1 MNAINSWSKKLGQ
14 MVLTFVRNHKRIL
27 IEVFSVV
34 AFFVFITLSI
44 NKCTY
49 YKNVNDKNI
58 IALTDSV
65 KYYKGKY
72 GNEVA
77 KKTMVET
84 DCKNLQN
91 INDSLYRMIQS
102 MQVKKPD
109 IVIGGSTSI
118 DNGKHDTVWVPTVT
132 EITSKNIYR
141 KFDFSNQ
148 YRELVGN
155 VNYTNDTL
163 GLHIEKDRIQF
174 KYALAIKDNAV
185 YMTSDNPYVKFN
197 SITGLTIPKQKKEK
211 KFGIGPSVFGGYSN
225 KGFVYGVGIGLQ
237 YNLISF
243 WKFLKIVLYLNRIKI
258 EWIIMDKL
266 TDMDKFLML
275 YFIFWWIVDIRFY
288 PYFVKSLPSTDE
300 FNLTNIFRKQYE
312 KYLDV

>member
-34 AFFVFITLSI
+34 VFFVFITLSI

-77 KKTMVET
+77 KKTMIET

-91 INDSLYRMIQS
+91 INDSLYRMTQS

-118 DNGKHDTVWVPTVT
+118 DNGKHDTVYIPTAA

-148 YRELVGN
+148 YRELTGN

-174 KYALAIKDNAV
+174 KYALAVKDNAV

-197 SITGLTIPKQKKEK
+197 SITGLTIPRQKKEK

-237 YNLISF
+237 YN
-243 WKFLKIVLYLNRIKI
+243 
-258 EWIIMDKL
+258 
-266 TDMDKFLML
+266 
-275 YFIFWWIVDIRFY
+275 FINF
-288 PYFVKSLPSTDE
+288 
-300 FNLTNIFRKQYE
+300 
-312 KYLDV
+312 

>member
-1 MNAINSWSKKLGQ
+1 MNAISSWNKLMWQ
-14 MVLTFVRNHKRIL
+14 TATSFIRNHKRIL

-77 KKTMVET
+77 KKTMIET
-84 DCKNLQN
+84 DCKNLHN

-102 MQVKKPD
+102 MQVKKPN

-118 DNGKHDTVWVPTVT
+118 DNGKHDTVYIPTVT

-148 YRELVGN
+148 YRELTGN
-155 VNYTNDTL
+155 VNYINDTL

-225 KGFVYGVGIGLQ
+225 KGFVYGIGIGLQ
-237 YNLISF
+237 YNFISF
-243 WKFLKIVLYLNRIKI
+243 
-258 EWIIMDKL
+258 
-266 TDMDKFLML
+266 
-275 YFIFWWIVDIRFY
+275 
-288 PYFVKSLPSTDE
+288 
-300 FNLTNIFRKQYE
+300 
-312 KYLDV
+312 

>member
-1 MNAINSWSKKLGQ
+1 MNAISLWSKKLGQ

-65 KYYKGKY
+65 NYYKGKY

-77 KKTMVET
+77 KKTMIET
-84 DCKNLQN
+84 DCKNLQI

-148 YRELVGN
+148 YRELTGN
-155 VNYTNDTL
+155 VSYTNDTL
-163 GLHIEKDRIQF
+163 GLYIEKDRMQF
-174 KYALAIKDNAV
+174 KYALAVKDNVV

-225 KGFVYGVGIGLQ
+225 KGFVYGIGIGLQ
-237 YNLISF
+237 YN
-243 WKFLKIVLYLNRIKI
+243 
-258 EWIIMDKL
+258 
-266 TDMDKFLML
+266 
-275 YFIFWWIVDIRFY
+275 FINF
-288 PYFVKSLPSTDE
+288 
-300 FNLTNIFRKQYE
+300 
-312 KYLDV
+312 

>member
-1 MNAINSWSKKLGQ
+1 MNAISLWSKKLGQ
-14 MVLTFVRNHKRIL
+14 TVLTFVRNHKRIL

-77 KKTMVET
+77 KKTMIET

-102 MQVKKPD
+102 MQVKKPY

-118 DNGKHDTVWVPTVT
+118 ENGKHDTIWVPAVT

-141 KFDFSNQ
+141 KFDFSNK
-148 YRELVGN
+148 YRELTGN
-155 VNYTNDTL
+155 VSYTNDTL
-163 GLHIEKDRIQF
+163 GLYIEKDIMQF
-174 KYALAIKDNAV
+174 KYALAVKDNVV

-225 KGFVYGVGIGLQ
+225 RGFVYGIGIGLQ

-243 WKFLKIVLYLNRIKI
+243 
-258 EWIIMDKL
+258 
-266 TDMDKFLML
+266 
-275 YFIFWWIVDIRFY
+275 
-288 PYFVKSLPSTDE
+288 
-300 FNLTNIFRKQYE
+300 
-312 KYLDV
+312 

>member
-77 KKTMVET
+77 KKTMIET

-118 DNGKHDTVWVPTVT
+118 DNGKHDTVWVLSASTADVSATGVT

-148 YRELVGN
+148 YRELTGN

-174 KYALAIKDNAV
+174 KYALAVKDNAV

-225 KGFVYGVGIGLQ
+225 KGFVYGCGIGLQ
-237 YNLISF
+237 YN
-243 WKFLKIVLYLNRIKI
+243 
-258 EWIIMDKL
+258 
-266 TDMDKFLML
+266 
-275 YFIFWWIVDIRFY
+275 FINF
-288 PYFVKSLPSTDE
+288 
-300 FNLTNIFRKQYE
+300 
-312 KYLDV
+312 

>member
-1 MNAINSWSKKLGQ
+1 MNAINLWSKKLGQ

-49 YKNVNDKNI
+49 YKNINDKNI

-77 KKTMVET
+77 KKTMIET
-84 DCKNLQN
+84 DCKNLQI
-91 INDSLYRMIQS
+91 INDSLYRMIQN

-148 YRELVGN
+148 YRELTGN
-155 VNYTNDTL
+155 VSYTNDTL
-163 GLHIEKDRIQF
+163 GLYIEKDIMQF
-174 KYALAIKDNAV
+174 KYALAVKDNVV

-225 KGFVYGVGIGLQ
+225 KGFVYGIGIGLQ

-243 WKFLKIVLYLNRIKI
+243 
-258 EWIIMDKL
+258 
-266 TDMDKFLML
+266 
-275 YFIFWWIVDIRFY
+275 
-288 PYFVKSLPSTDE
+288 
-300 FNLTNIFRKQYE
+300 
-312 KYLDV
+312 

>member
-1 MNAINSWSKKLGQ
+1 MNAINSWNKLMWQ
-14 MVLTFVRNHKRIL
+14 TATSFVRNHKRIL

-49 YKNVNDKNI
+49 YKDVNDKNI

-77 KKTMVET
+77 KKTMIET

-118 DNGKHDTVWVPTVT
+118 DNGKHDTVYIPTVT

-148 YRELVGN
+148 YRELTGN

-174 KYALAIKDNAV
+174 KYALAVKDNAV

-237 YNLISF
+237 YN
-243 WKFLKIVLYLNRIKI
+243 
-258 EWIIMDKL
+258 
-266 TDMDKFLML
+266 
-275 YFIFWWIVDIRFY
+275 FINF
-288 PYFVKSLPSTDE
+288 
-300 FNLTNIFRKQYE
+300 
-312 KYLDV
+312 

>member
-1 MNAINSWSKKLGQ
+1 MNAISLWSKKLGQ

-65 KYYKGKY
+65 NYYKGKY

-77 KKTMVET
+77 KKTMIET
-84 DCKNLQN
+84 DCKNLQI

-132 EITSKNIYR
+132 EITSKNIYK

-148 YRELVGN
+148 YRELTGN
-155 VNYTNDTL
+155 VSYTNDTL
-163 GLHIEKDRIQF
+163 GLYIEKDRMQF
-174 KYALAIKDNAV
+174 KYALAVKDNVV

-225 KGFVYGVGIGLQ
+225 KGFVYGIGIGLQ

-243 WKFLKIVLYLNRIKI
+243 
-258 EWIIMDKL
+258 
-266 TDMDKFLML
+266 
-275 YFIFWWIVDIRFY
+275 
-288 PYFVKSLPSTDE
+288 
-300 FNLTNIFRKQYE
+300 
-312 KYLDV
+312 

>member
-1 MNAINSWSKKLGQ
+1 MNAISLWSKKLGQ
-14 MVLTFVRNHKRIL
+14 MVLTFIRNHKRML

-58 IALTDSV
+58 IALNDSV
-65 KYYKGKY
+65 NYYKGKY

-77 KKTMVET
+77 KKTMIET
-84 DCKNLQN
+84 DCKNLQI

-148 YRELVGN
+148 YRELTGN
-155 VNYTNDTL
+155 VSYTNDTL
-163 GLHIEKDRIQF
+163 GLYIEKDIMQF
-174 KYALAIKDNAV
+174 KYALAVKDNVV

-225 KGFVYGVGIGLQ
+225 KGFVYGIGIGLQ

-243 WKFLKIVLYLNRIKI
+243 
-258 EWIIMDKL
+258 
-266 TDMDKFLML
+266 
-275 YFIFWWIVDIRFY
+275 
-288 PYFVKSLPSTDE
+288 
-300 FNLTNIFRKQYE
+300 
-312 KYLDV
+312 

>member
-1 MNAINSWSKKLGQ
+1 MNAISLWSKKLGQ

-49 YKNVNDKNI
+49 YKNINDKNI

-77 KKTMVET
+77 KKTMIET
-84 DCKNLQN
+84 DCKNLQI
-91 INDSLYRMIQS
+91 INDSLYRMIQN
-102 MQVKKPD
+102 MQIKKPD

-148 YRELVGN
+148 YRELTGN
-155 VNYTNDTL
+155 VSYTNDTL

-174 KYALAIKDNAV
+174 KYALAVKDNVV

-197 SITGLTIPKQKKEK
+197 SITGLKIPKQKKEK

-225 KGFVYGVGIGLQ
+225 KGFVYGIGIGLQ

-243 WKFLKIVLYLNRIKI
+243 
-258 EWIIMDKL
+258 
-266 TDMDKFLML
+266 
-275 YFIFWWIVDIRFY
+275 
-288 PYFVKSLPSTDE
+288 
-300 FNLTNIFRKQYE
+300 
-312 KYLDV
+312 

>member
-1 MNAINSWSKKLGQ
+1 MNAISLWSKKLGQ

-34 AFFVFITLSI
+34 AFFVFITWSI

-65 KYYKGKY
+65 NYYKGKY

-77 KKTMVET
+77 KKTMIET
-84 DCKNLQN
+84 DCKNLQI

-118 DNGKHDTVWVPTVT
+118 DNGKHDTVYIPTVT

-148 YRELVGN
+148 YRELTGN
-155 VNYTNDTL
+155 VSYTNDTL
-163 GLHIEKDRIQF
+163 GLYIEKDRMQF
-174 KYALAIKDNAV
+174 KYALAVKDNVV

-225 KGFVYGVGIGLQ
+225 KGFVYGIGIGLQ

-243 WKFLKIVLYLNRIKI
+243 
-258 EWIIMDKL
+258 
-266 TDMDKFLML
+266 
-275 YFIFWWIVDIRFY
+275 
-288 PYFVKSLPSTDE
+288 
-300 FNLTNIFRKQYE
+300 
-312 KYLDV
+312 

>member
-1 MNAINSWSKKLGQ
+1 MNAISLWSKKLGQ

-65 KYYKGKY
+65 NYYKGKY

-77 KKTMVET
+77 KKTMIET

-91 INDSLYRMIQS
+91 TNDSLYRMIQS

-109 IVIGGSTSI
+109 MVIGGSSSI
-118 DNGKHDTVWVPTVT
+118 DNGKHDTIWVPTVT
-132 EITSKNIYR
+132 EINSKNIYR

-148 YRELVGN
+148 YRELTGN
-155 VNYTNDTL
+155 VSYTNDTL
-163 GLHIEKDRIQF
+163 GLYIEKDIMQF
-174 KYALAIKDNAV
+174 KYALAVKDNVV

-225 KGFVYGVGIGLQ
+225 KGFVYGIGIGLQ
-237 YNLISF
+237 YNLINF
-243 WKFLKIVLYLNRIKI
+243 
-258 EWIIMDKL
+258 
-266 TDMDKFLML
+266 
-275 YFIFWWIVDIRFY
+275 
-288 PYFVKSLPSTDE
+288 
-300 FNLTNIFRKQYE
+300 
-312 KYLDV
+312 

>member
-1 MNAINSWSKKLGQ
+1 MNAISLWSKKLGQ

-65 KYYKGKY
+65 NYYKGKY

-77 KKTMVET
+77 KKTMIET

-109 IVIGGSTSI
+109 MVIGGSSSI
-118 DNGKHDTVWVPTVT
+118 DNGKHDTIWVPTVT
-132 EITSKNIYR
+132 EINSKNIYR

-148 YRELVGN
+148 YRELTGN
-155 VNYTNDTL
+155 VSYTNDTL
-163 GLHIEKDRIQF
+163 GLYIEKDIMQF
-174 KYALAIKDNAV
+174 KYALAVKDNVV

-225 KGFVYGVGIGLQ
+225 KGFVYGIGIGLQ
-237 YNLISF
+237 YNLMNF
-243 WKFLKIVLYLNRIKI
+243 
-258 EWIIMDKL
+258 
-266 TDMDKFLML
+266 
-275 YFIFWWIVDIRFY
+275 
-288 PYFVKSLPSTDE
+288 
-300 FNLTNIFRKQYE
+300 
-312 KYLDV
+312 

>member
-65 KYYKGKY
+65 NYYKGKY

-77 KKTMVET
+77 KKTMIET
-84 DCKNLQN
+84 DCKNLQI

-118 DNGKHDTVWVPTVT
+118 DNGKHDTVWVPTFT

-141 KFDFSNQ
+141 KFDFSNK
-148 YRELVGN
+148 YRELTGN
-155 VNYTNDTL
+155 VSYTNDTL
-163 GLHIEKDRIQF
+163 GLHIEKDIMQF
-174 KYALAIKDNAV
+174 KYALAVKDNVV

-225 KGFVYGVGIGLQ
+225 KGFVYGIGIGLQ

-243 WKFLKIVLYLNRIKI
+243 
-258 EWIIMDKL
+258 
-266 TDMDKFLML
+266 
-275 YFIFWWIVDIRFY
+275 
-288 PYFVKSLPSTDE
+288 
-300 FNLTNIFRKQYE
+300 
-312 KYLDV
+312 

>member
-1 MNAINSWSKKLGQ
+1 MNAINLWSKKLGQ
-14 MVLTFVRNHKRIL
+14 MVLTFVRNHKRIF

-65 KYYKGKY
+65 NYYKGKY

-77 KKTMVET
+77 KKTMIET
-84 DCKNLQN
+84 DCKNLQI

-118 DNGKHDTVWVPTVT
+118 DNGKNDTVYIPTVT

-148 YRELVGN
+148 YRELTGN
-155 VNYTNDTL
+155 VSYTNDTL
-163 GLHIEKDRIQF
+163 GLYIEKDRMQF
-174 KYALAIKDNAV
+174 KYALAVKDNVV

-225 KGFVYGVGIGLQ
+225 KGFVYGIGIGLQ
-237 YNLISF
+237 YN
-243 WKFLKIVLYLNRIKI
+243 
-258 EWIIMDKL
+258 
-266 TDMDKFLML
+266 
-275 YFIFWWIVDIRFY
+275 FINF
-288 PYFVKSLPSTDE
+288 
-300 FNLTNIFRKQYE
+300 
-312 KYLDV
+312 

>member
-1 MNAINSWSKKLGQ
+1 MNAINLWSKKLGQ

-34 AFFVFITLSI
+34 AFFVFITWSI

-65 KYYKGKY
+65 NYYKGKY

-77 KKTMVET
+77 KKTMIET
-84 DCKNLQN
+84 DCKNLQI
-91 INDSLYRMIQS
+91 INDSLYKMIQS

-148 YRELVGN
+148 YRELTGN
-155 VNYTNDTL
+155 VSYTNDTL
-163 GLHIEKDRIQF
+163 GLYIEKDIMQF
-174 KYALAIKDNAV
+174 KYALAVKDNVV

-197 SITGLTIPKQKKEK
+197 SITGLKIPKQKKEK

-225 KGFVYGVGIGLQ
+225 KGFVYGIGIGLQ

-243 WKFLKIVLYLNRIKI
+243 
-258 EWIIMDKL
+258 
-266 TDMDKFLML
+266 
-275 YFIFWWIVDIRFY
+275 
-288 PYFVKSLPSTDE
+288 
-300 FNLTNIFRKQYE
+300 
-312 KYLDV
+312 

>member
-1 MNAINSWSKKLGQ
+1 MNAISLWSKKLGQ

-49 YKNVNDKNI
+49 YKNINDKNI

-65 KYYKGKY
+65 NYYKGKY

-77 KKTMVET
+77 KKTMIET
-84 DCKNLQN
+84 DCKNLQI
-91 INDSLYRMIQS
+91 INDSLYKMIQS

-118 DNGKHDTVWVPTVT
+118 DNGKHDTVYIPTVT

-148 YRELVGN
+148 YRELTGN
-155 VNYTNDTL
+155 VSYTNDTL
-163 GLHIEKDRIQF
+163 GLYIEKDRMQF
-174 KYALAIKDNAV
+174 KYALAVKDNVV

-211 KFGIGPSVFGGYSN
+211 KFGIGPSLFGGYSN
-225 KGFVYGVGIGLQ
+225 KGFVYGIGIGLQ
-237 YNLISF
+237 YN
-243 WKFLKIVLYLNRIKI
+243 
-258 EWIIMDKL
+258 
-266 TDMDKFLML
+266 
-275 YFIFWWIVDIRFY
+275 FINF
-288 PYFVKSLPSTDE
+288 
-300 FNLTNIFRKQYE
+300 
-312 KYLDV
+312 

>member
-1 MNAINSWSKKLGQ
+1 MNVINSWSKKLGQ

-49 YKNVNDKNI
+49 YKNTNDNNI

-72 GNEVA
+72 DNEVA
-77 KKTMVET
+77 KKIMVEA
-84 DCKNLQN
+84 DYKNLQN

-118 DNGKHDTVWVPTVT
+118 DNGKHDTIYIPTVT

-148 YRELVGN
+148 YRELTGN

-174 KYALAIKDNAV
+174 NYALAVKDNVV

-211 KFGIGPSVFGGYSN
+211 KFGIGPSVFSGYSN
-225 KGFVYGVGIGLQ
+225 KGFVYGIGIGLQ

-243 WKFLKIVLYLNRIKI
+243 
-258 EWIIMDKL
+258 
-266 TDMDKFLML
+266 
-275 YFIFWWIVDIRFY
+275 
-288 PYFVKSLPSTDE
+288 
-300 FNLTNIFRKQYE
+300 
-312 KYLDV
+312 

>member
-1 MNAINSWSKKLGQ
+1 MNAINLWSKKLGQ

-34 AFFVFITLSI
+34 AFFIFITLSI

-65 KYYKGKY
+65 NYYKGKY

-77 KKTMVET
+77 KKTMIET
-84 DCKNLQN
+84 DYKNLQI

-132 EITSKNIYR
+132 EITSKNIYK

-148 YRELVGN
+148 YRELTGN
-155 VNYTNDTL
+155 VSYTNDTL
-163 GLHIEKDRIQF
+163 GLYIDKDIMWF
-174 KYALAIKDNAV
+174 KYALAVKDNVV

-225 KGFVYGVGIGLQ
+225 KGFVYGIGIGLQ
-237 YNLISF
+237 YN
-243 WKFLKIVLYLNRIKI
+243 
-258 EWIIMDKL
+258 
-266 TDMDKFLML
+266 
-275 YFIFWWIVDIRFY
+275 FINF
-288 PYFVKSLPSTDE
+288 
-300 FNLTNIFRKQYE
+300 
-312 KYLDV
+312 

>member
-1 MNAINSWSKKLGQ
+1 MNAISLWSKKLGQ
-14 MVLTFVRNHKRIL
+14 MVLTFVRNHKRIF

-65 KYYKGKY
+65 NYYKGKY

-77 KKTMVET
+77 KKTMIET

-109 IVIGGSTSI
+109 MVIGGSSSI
-118 DNGKHDTVWVPTVT
+118 DNGKHDTVYIPTVT

-148 YRELVGN
+148 YRELTGN
-155 VNYTNDTL
+155 VSYTNDTL
-163 GLHIEKDRIQF
+163 GLYIEKDIMQF
-174 KYALAIKDNAV
+174 KYALAVKDNVV

-197 SITGLTIPKQKKEK
+197 SITGITIPKQKKEK

-225 KGFVYGVGIGLQ
+225 KGFVYGIGIGLQ
-237 YNLISF
+237 YN
-243 WKFLKIVLYLNRIKI
+243 
-258 EWIIMDKL
+258 
-266 TDMDKFLML
+266 
-275 YFIFWWIVDIRFY
+275 FINF
-288 PYFVKSLPSTDE
+288 
-300 FNLTNIFRKQYE
+300 
-312 KYLDV
+312 

>member
-1 MNAINSWSKKLGQ
+1 MNAISSWSKKLGQ

-34 AFFVFITLSI
+34 AFFVFITWSI

-49 YKNVNDKNI
+49 YKTVNDKNI

-65 KYYKGKY
+65 NYYKGKY

-77 KKTMVET
+77 KKTMIET
-84 DCKNLQN
+84 DCKNLQI

-109 IVIGGSTSI
+109 IVIGGLASV
-118 DNGKHDTVWVPTVT
+118 DNGKHDTIYTPTVT
-132 EITSKNIYR
+132 EIDSKNIYR
-141 KFDFSNQ
+141 RFDFSNQ

-155 VNYTNDTL
+155 VSYTNDTL

-174 KYALAIKDNAV
+174 KYALAIKDNVV

-211 KFGIGPSVFGGYSN
+211 KFGIGPSVFGGYGN
-225 KGFVYGVGIGLQ
+225 KGFVYGIGIGLQ
-237 YNLISF
+237 YN
-243 WKFLKIVLYLNRIKI
+243 
-258 EWIIMDKL
+258 
-266 TDMDKFLML
+266 
-275 YFIFWWIVDIRFY
+275 FINF
-288 PYFVKSLPSTDE
+288 
-300 FNLTNIFRKQYE
+300 
-312 KYLDV
+312 

>member
-1 MNAINSWSKKLGQ
+1 MNAISLWSKKLGQ

-49 YKNVNDKNI
+49 YKNANDKNI

-65 KYYKGKY
+65 NYYKGKY

-77 KKTMVET
+77 KKTMIET
-84 DCKNLQN
+84 DCKNLQI

-118 DNGKHDTVWVPTVT
+118 DNGKRDTVYIPTVT

-148 YRELVGN
+148 YRELTGN
-155 VNYTNDTL
+155 VSYTNDTL
-163 GLHIEKDRIQF
+163 GLNIEKDIMQF
-174 KYALAIKDNAV
+174 KYALAVKDNVV

-211 KFGIGPSVFGGYSN
+211 KFGIGPSVFGGYTN
-225 KGFVYGVGIGLQ
+225 KGFVYGIGIGLQ

-243 WKFLKIVLYLNRIKI
+243 
-258 EWIIMDKL
+258 
-266 TDMDKFLML
+266 
-275 YFIFWWIVDIRFY
+275 
-288 PYFVKSLPSTDE
+288 
-300 FNLTNIFRKQYE
+300 
-312 KYLDV
+312 

>member
-1 MNAINSWSKKLGQ
+1 MNAINLWSKKLGQ

-34 AFFVFITLSI
+34 AFFIFITLSI

-58 IALTDSV
+58 ISLTDSV
-65 KYYKGKY
+65 NYYKGKY

-77 KKTMVET
+77 KKTMIET
-84 DCKNLQN
+84 DCKNLQI

-109 IVIGGSTSI
+109 IVIGGSSSI

-148 YRELVGN
+148 YRELTGN
-155 VNYTNDTL
+155 VSYTNDTL
-163 GLHIEKDRIQF
+163 GLYIEKDIMQF
-174 KYALAIKDNAV
+174 KYALAVKDNVV

-225 KGFVYGVGIGLQ
+225 KGFVYGIGIGLQ

-243 WKFLKIVLYLNRIKI
+243 
-258 EWIIMDKL
+258 
-266 TDMDKFLML
+266 
-275 YFIFWWIVDIRFY
+275 
-288 PYFVKSLPSTDE
+288 
-300 FNLTNIFRKQYE
+300 
-312 KYLDV
+312 

>member
-1 MNAINSWSKKLGQ
+1 MNAISLWSKKLGQ

-49 YKNVNDKNI
+49 YKNINDKNI

-65 KYYKGKY
+65 NYYKGKY

-77 KKTMVET
+77 KKTMIET
-84 DCKNLQN
+84 DCKNLQI

-148 YRELVGN
+148 YRELTGN
-155 VNYTNDTL
+155 VSYTNDTL
-163 GLHIEKDRIQF
+163 GLYIEKDRMQF
-174 KYALAIKDNAV
+174 KYALAVKDNVV

-225 KGFVYGVGIGLQ
+225 KGFVYGIGIGLQ
-237 YNLISF
+237 YN
-243 WKFLKIVLYLNRIKI
+243 
-258 EWIIMDKL
+258 
-266 TDMDKFLML
+266 
-275 YFIFWWIVDIRFY
+275 FINF
-288 PYFVKSLPSTDE
+288 
-300 FNLTNIFRKQYE
+300 
-312 KYLDV
+312 

>member
-1 MNAINSWSKKLGQ
+1 MNAISLWSKKLGQ

-77 KKTMVET
+77 KKTMIET

-109 IVIGGSTSI
+109 MVIGGSTSI
-118 DNGKHDTVWVPTVT
+118 DNGKHDTVWVPTAN

-148 YRELVGN
+148 YRELTGN
-155 VNYTNDTL
+155 VSYTNDTL
-163 GLHIEKDRIQF
+163 GLHIEKDIMQF
-174 KYALAIKDNAV
+174 KYALAVKDNVV

-197 SITGLTIPKQKKEK
+197 SITGLKIPKQKKEK
-211 KFGIGPSVFGGYSN
+211 KFGIGPSVFGGYGN
-225 KGFVYGVGIGLQ
+225 KGFVYGIGIGLQ
-237 YNLISF
+237 YN
-243 WKFLKIVLYLNRIKI
+243 
-258 EWIIMDKL
+258 
-266 TDMDKFLML
+266 
-275 YFIFWWIVDIRFY
+275 FINF
-288 PYFVKSLPSTDE
+288 
-300 FNLTNIFRKQYE
+300 
-312 KYLDV
+312 

>member
-1 MNAINSWSKKLGQ
+1 MNAISLWSKKLGQ

-58 IALTDSV
+58 VALTDSV

-77 KKTMVET
+77 KKTMIET
-84 DCKNLQN
+84 DCKNLQI

-118 DNGKHDTVWVPTVT
+118 DNGKHDTAWVPTVT

-148 YRELVGN
+148 YRELTGN
-155 VNYTNDTL
+155 VSYTNDTL
-163 GLHIEKDRIQF
+163 GLYIEKDRMQF
-174 KYALAIKDNAV
+174 KYALAVKDNVV

-225 KGFVYGVGIGLQ
+225 KGFVYGIGIGLQ
-237 YNLISF
+237 YN
-243 WKFLKIVLYLNRIKI
+243 
-258 EWIIMDKL
+258 
-266 TDMDKFLML
+266 
-275 YFIFWWIVDIRFY
+275 FINF
-288 PYFVKSLPSTDE
+288 
-300 FNLTNIFRKQYE
+300 
-312 KYLDV
+312 

>member
-1 MNAINSWSKKLGQ
+1 MNAISLWSKKLGQ

-77 KKTMVET
+77 KKTMIET

-109 IVIGGSTSI
+109 IVIGGSTLI
-118 DNGKHDTVWVPTVT
+118 DNGKHDTVYIPTVT

-148 YRELVGN
+148 YRELTGN
-155 VNYTNDTL
+155 VSYTNDTL
-163 GLHIEKDRIQF
+163 GLYIEKDIMQF
-174 KYALAIKDNAV
+174 KYALAVKDNVV

-225 KGFVYGVGIGLQ
+225 KGFVYGIGIGLQ
-237 YNLISF
+237 YN
-243 WKFLKIVLYLNRIKI
+243 
-258 EWIIMDKL
+258 
-266 TDMDKFLML
+266 
-275 YFIFWWIVDIRFY
+275 FINF
-288 PYFVKSLPSTDE
+288 
-300 FNLTNIFRKQYE
+300 
-312 KYLDV
+312 

>member
-1 MNAINSWSKKLGQ
+1 MNAINLWSKKLGQ
-14 MVLTFVRNHKRIL
+14 MVLTFVRNHKRIF

-34 AFFVFITLSI
+34 AFFIFITLSI

-49 YKNVNDKNI
+49 YKNINDKNI
-58 IALTDSV
+58 IALTDSI

-77 KKTMVET
+77 KKTMIET
-84 DCKNLQN
+84 DCKNLQI

-132 EITSKNIYR
+132 EIASKNIYR

-148 YRELVGN
+148 YRELTGN
-155 VNYTNDTL
+155 VSYANDTL
-163 GLHIEKDRIQF
+163 GLYIEKDIMRF
-174 KYALAIKDNAV
+174 KYALAVKDNVV

-225 KGFVYGVGIGLQ
+225 KGFVYGIGIGLQ

-243 WKFLKIVLYLNRIKI
+243 
-258 EWIIMDKL
+258 
-266 TDMDKFLML
+266 
-275 YFIFWWIVDIRFY
+275 
-288 PYFVKSLPSTDE
+288 
-300 FNLTNIFRKQYE
+300 
-312 KYLDV
+312 

>member
-1 MNAINSWSKKLGQ
+1 MNAISLWSKKLGQ
-14 MVLTFVRNHKRIL
+14 IVLTFVRNHKRIL

-49 YKNVNDKNI
+49 YKNINDKNI

-65 KYYKGKY
+65 NYYKGKY

-77 KKTMVET
+77 KKTMIET
-84 DCKNLQN
+84 DCKNLQI

-109 IVIGGSTSI
+109 IVIGGLTSI

-148 YRELVGN
+148 YRELTGN
-155 VNYTNDTL
+155 VSYTNDTL
-163 GLHIEKDRIQF
+163 GLHIEKDIMQF
-174 KYALAIKDNAV
+174 KYALAVKDNVV

-197 SITGLTIPKQKKEK
+197 SITGLKIPKQKKEK

-225 KGFVYGVGIGLQ
+225 KGFVYGIGIGLQ
-237 YNLISF
+237 YN
-243 WKFLKIVLYLNRIKI
+243 
-258 EWIIMDKL
+258 
-266 TDMDKFLML
+266 
-275 YFIFWWIVDIRFY
+275 FINF
-288 PYFVKSLPSTDE
+288 
-300 FNLTNIFRKQYE
+300 
-312 KYLDV
+312 

>member
-14 MVLTFVRNHKRIL
+14 MVLTFIRNHKRIL

-34 AFFVFITLSI
+34 AFFVLITLSV

-49 YKNVNDKNI
+49 YKNVNNKNI

-77 KKTMVET
+77 KKTMIEANY
-84 DCKNLQN
+84 KNLQN
-91 INDSLYRMIQS
+91 INDSLYKMIQS
-102 MQVKKPD
+102 MQVKNPD

-118 DNGKHDTVWVPTVT
+118 DNGKHDTIYVPTAA
-132 EITSKNIYR
+132 EIASKNIYR

-148 YRELVGN
+148 YRELTGN
-155 VNYTNDTL
+155 INYTNDTL
-163 GLHIEKDRIQF
+163 GLHIEKDRIRF
-174 KYALAIKDNAV
+174 VYALAVKDNVV

-211 KFGIGPSVFGGYSN
+211 KFGIGPNIFSGYSN
-225 KGFVYGVGIGLQ
+225 KGFVYGIGIGLQ
-237 YNLISF
+237 YN
-243 WKFLKIVLYLNRIKI
+243 
-258 EWIIMDKL
+258 
-266 TDMDKFLML
+266 
-275 YFIFWWIVDIRFY
+275 FINF
-288 PYFVKSLPSTDE
+288 
-300 FNLTNIFRKQYE
+300 
-312 KYLDV
+312 

>member
-1 MNAINSWSKKLGQ
+1 MNAINLWSKKLGQ

-49 YKNVNDKNI
+49 YKNINDKNI

-77 KKTMVET
+77 KKTMIET
-84 DCKNLQN
+84 DCKNLQI

-148 YRELVGN
+148 YRELTGN
-155 VNYTNDTL
+155 VSYTNDTL
-163 GLHIEKDRIQF
+163 GLYIEKDIMQF
-174 KYALAIKDNAV
+174 KYALAVKDNVV

-197 SITGLTIPKQKKEK
+197 SITGLKIPKQKKEK

-225 KGFVYGVGIGLQ
+225 KGFVYGIGIGLQ
-237 YNLISF
+237 YN
-243 WKFLKIVLYLNRIKI
+243 
-258 EWIIMDKL
+258 
-266 TDMDKFLML
+266 
-275 YFIFWWIVDIRFY
+275 FINF
-288 PYFVKSLPSTDE
+288 
-300 FNLTNIFRKQYE
+300 
-312 KYLDV
+312 

>member
-1 MNAINSWSKKLGQ
+1 MNAISLWSKKLGQ
-14 MVLTFVRNHKRIL
+14 MVLTFIRNHKRIL

-34 AFFVFITLSI
+34 AFFVFITWSI

-49 YKNVNDKNI
+49 YKNINDKNI

-65 KYYKGKY
+65 NYYKGKY

-77 KKTMVET
+77 KKTMIET
-84 DCKNLQN
+84 DFKNLQN

-118 DNGKHDTVWVPTVT
+118 DNGKHDTIWVPTVT

-148 YRELVGN
+148 YRELTGN
-155 VNYTNDTL
+155 VSYTNDTL
-163 GLHIEKDRIQF
+163 GLYIEKDIMQF
-174 KYALAIKDNAV
+174 KYALAVKDNVV

-225 KGFVYGVGIGLQ
+225 RGFVYGIGIGLQ
-237 YNLISF
+237 YNLINF
-243 WKFLKIVLYLNRIKI
+243 
-258 EWIIMDKL
+258 
-266 TDMDKFLML
+266 
-275 YFIFWWIVDIRFY
+275 
-288 PYFVKSLPSTDE
+288 
-300 FNLTNIFRKQYE
+300 
-312 KYLDV
+312 

>member
-1 MNAINSWSKKLGQ
+1 MNAINLWSKKLGQ

-34 AFFVFITLSI
+34 AFFIFITLSI

-49 YKNVNDKNI
+49 YKNINDKNI

-77 KKTMVET
+77 KKTMIET
-84 DCKNLQN
+84 DCKNLQI

-148 YRELVGN
+148 YRELTGN
-155 VNYTNDTL
+155 VSYTNDTL
-163 GLHIEKDRIQF
+163 GLYIEKDIMQF
-174 KYALAIKDNAV
+174 KYALAVKDNVV

-211 KFGIGPSVFGGYSN
+211 KFGIGPSLFGGYSN
-225 KGFVYGVGIGLQ
+225 KGFVYGIGIGLQ
-237 YNLISF
+237 YN
-243 WKFLKIVLYLNRIKI
+243 
-258 EWIIMDKL
+258 
-266 TDMDKFLML
+266 
-275 YFIFWWIVDIRFY
+275 FINF
-288 PYFVKSLPSTDE
+288 
-300 FNLTNIFRKQYE
+300 
-312 KYLDV
+312 

>member
-1 MNAINSWSKKLGQ
+1 MNAINLWSKKLGQ
-14 MVLTFVRNHKRIL
+14 MVLTFVRNHKRIF

-65 KYYKGKY
+65 NYYKGKY

-77 KKTMVET
+77 KKTMIET
-84 DCKNLQN
+84 DCKNLQI

-148 YRELVGN
+148 YRELTGN
-155 VNYTNDTL
+155 VSYTNDTL
-163 GLHIEKDRIQF
+163 GLYIEKDRMQF
-174 KYALAIKDNAV
+174 KYALAVKDNVV

-225 KGFVYGVGIGLQ
+225 KGFVYGIGIGLQ

-243 WKFLKIVLYLNRIKI
+243 
-258 EWIIMDKL
+258 
-266 TDMDKFLML
+266 
-275 YFIFWWIVDIRFY
+275 
-288 PYFVKSLPSTDE
+288 
-300 FNLTNIFRKQYE
+300 
-312 KYLDV
+312 

>member
-1 MNAINSWSKKLGQ
+1 MNAISLWSKKLGQ

-65 KYYKGKY
+65 NYYKGKY

-77 KKTMVET
+77 KKTMIET
-84 DCKNLQN
+84 DCKNLQI

-118 DNGKHDTVWVPTVT
+118 DNGKHDTVYIPTVT

-148 YRELVGN
+148 YRELTGN
-155 VNYTNDTL
+155 VSYTNDTL
-163 GLHIEKDRIQF
+163 GLYIEKDRMQF
-174 KYALAIKDNAV
+174 KYALAVKDNVV

-225 KGFVYGVGIGLQ
+225 KGFVYGIGIGLQ
-237 YNLISF
+237 YNFI
-243 WKFLKIVLYLNRIKI
+243 KF
-258 EWIIMDKL
+258 
-266 TDMDKFLML
+266 
-275 YFIFWWIVDIRFY
+275 
-288 PYFVKSLPSTDE
+288 
-300 FNLTNIFRKQYE
+300 
-312 KYLDV
+312 

>member
-1 MNAINSWSKKLGQ
+1 MNAISSWNKKLGQ

-77 KKTMVET
+77 KKTMIET
-84 DCKNLQN
+84 DCKNLHN

-109 IVIGGSTSI
+109 IVIGGSASI

-141 KFDFSNQ
+141 KFDFSNR
-148 YRELVGN
+148 YRELTGN

-174 KYALAIKDNAV
+174 KYALAIKDNVV

-211 KFGIGPSVFGGYSN
+211 KFGIGPSVFSGYSN
-225 KGFVYGVGIGLQ
+225 KGFVYGIGIGLQ
-237 YNLISF
+237 YN
-243 WKFLKIVLYLNRIKI
+243 
-258 EWIIMDKL
+258 
-266 TDMDKFLML
+266 
-275 YFIFWWIVDIRFY
+275 FINF
-288 PYFVKSLPSTDE
+288 
-300 FNLTNIFRKQYE
+300 
-312 KYLDV
+312 

>member
-1 MNAINSWSKKLGQ
+1 MNAISSWSKKLGQ

-34 AFFVFITLSI
+34 AFFIFITLSI

-49 YKNVNDKNI
+49 YKNVNDRNI

-77 KKTMVET
+77 KKTMIET

-109 IVIGGSTSI
+109 IAIGGSTSI
-118 DNGKHDTVWVPTVT
+118 DNGKHDTVYIPTVT

-148 YRELVGN
+148 YRELTGN

-237 YNLISF
+237 YNFISF
-243 WKFLKIVLYLNRIKI
+243 
-258 EWIIMDKL
+258 
-266 TDMDKFLML
+266 
-275 YFIFWWIVDIRFY
+275 
-288 PYFVKSLPSTDE
+288 
-300 FNLTNIFRKQYE
+300 
-312 KYLDV
+312 

>member
-1 MNAINSWSKKLGQ
+1 MNAISLWSKKLGQ

-65 KYYKGKY
+65 NYYKGKY

-77 KKTMVET
+77 KKTMIET
-84 DCKNLQN
+84 DCKNLQI

-109 IVIGGSTSI
+109 IVIGGSTLI
-118 DNGKHDTVWVPTVT
+118 DNGKHDTVYIPTVT

-148 YRELVGN
+148 YRELTGN
-155 VNYTNDTL
+155 VSYTNDTL
-163 GLHIEKDRIQF
+163 GLYIEKDIMQF
-174 KYALAIKDNAV
+174 KYALAIKDNVV

-197 SITGLTIPKQKKEK
+197 SITGLTIPKQKKEN
-211 KFGIGPSVFGGYSN
+211 KFGIGQSVFGGYSN
-225 KGFVYGVGIGLQ
+225 KGFVYGIGIGLQ
-237 YNLISF
+237 YNLMNF
-243 WKFLKIVLYLNRIKI
+243 
-258 EWIIMDKL
+258 
-266 TDMDKFLML
+266 
-275 YFIFWWIVDIRFY
+275 
-288 PYFVKSLPSTDE
+288 
-300 FNLTNIFRKQYE
+300 
-312 KYLDV
+312 